1 MTPRSILFSAK
12 QNGEVMSRT
21 SLFNA
26 PVSIVIKATLV
37 VEAQVCT
44 HADLYNHPVEEIL
57 GCESNL
63 VEIGFVYFLL
73 FY

>member
-1 MTPRSILFSAK
+1 
-12 QNGEVMSRT
+12 MSRT
-21 SLFNA
+21 SLFSA